1 MIVTKKKDQKFITEQ
16 LRQMKLLKHTRF
28 YYIQKNMPNQPS
40 LVDQIKNF
48 DFSSNK
54 VDLSLISIK
63 IPPKLIDKVATKEKT
78 MAALT
83 NCESSLVV
91 KMPFEKSNRY
101 DFNMFDS
108 RERLETI
115 ECILSN

>member
-1 MIVTKKKDQKFITEQ
+1 M
-16 LRQMKLLKHTRF
+16 
-28 YYIQKNMPNQPS
+28 
-40 LVDQIKNF
+40 
-48 DFSSNK
+48 
-54 VDLSLISIK
+54 DLSLISIR
-63 IPPKLIDKVATKEKT
+63 IPVKLIDKVATKEKT

-91 KMPFEKSNRY
+91 KMPFNKKNLK

-115 ECILSN
+115 ECILSDQIDFKLMTLQGIILEHFPLHKRGGSAKATELYYEH

>member
-1 MIVTKKKDQKFITEQ
+1 M
-16 LRQMKLLKHTRF
+16 
-28 YYIQKNMPNQPS
+28 
-40 LVDQIKNF
+40 
-48 DFSSNK
+48 
-54 VDLSLISIK
+54 
-63 IPPKLIDKVATKEKT
+63 KLIDKVATKEKT

-91 KMPFEKSNRY
+91 KMPFKKSNLK

-115 ECILSN
+115 ESILSKQIDFKLMKLQGIILEHFPLHKRGGSA